1 MARNETTKTAISES
15 SKTPYRFTSPR
26 QPKTTYLLI
35 PIVSSE
41 NRRYIPV
48 GYVSKDIIT
57 NNANFT
63 ISNASLYTLGVLT
76 SSVHMAWMRTVA
88 GRLKSDYRYSNTI
101 VYNNFIWP
109 KVTEKNKSQIEK
121 TAQMILDA
129 RAKHPTMSLAQ
140 LYDELTMPEDL
151 RNAHTAN
158 DKAVM
163 KAYGFK
169 PSMTEPEIVAELFKL
184 YEVKLKELEQEEKKK
199 EEKSKATEKSRS
211 GKAN

>member
-1 MARNETTKTAISES
+1 
-15 SKTPYRFTSPR
+15 
-26 QPKTTYLLI
+26 
-35 PIVSSE
+35 
-41 NRRYIPV
+41 
-48 GYVSKDIIT
+48 
-57 NNANFT
+57 
-63 ISNASLYTLGVLT
+63 
-76 SSVHMAWMRTVA
+76 MAWMRTVA

-129 RAKHPTMSLAQ
+129 RAKHPMSLAQ